1 MLTCSKNRLSGTEV
15 VAVTMA
21 GEVGGDPCGSG
32 RGEGTVSVSSG
43 TRLFSL
49 EGKRRCRKGLKAEP
63 GWVGK
68 GR

>member
-1 MLTCSKNRLSGTEV
+1 M

>member
-1 MLTCSKNRLSGTEV
+1 M

-21 GEVGGDPCGSG
+21 GAGGWGGGGPRGSG
-32 RGEGTVSVSSG
+32 RGEGTDSVSSG